1 MWNKS
6 SRCGS
11 LILFT
16 SLASLLT
23 FSFLWTVVL
32 NKVLGADKD
41 TFTIEANI
49 DLTKIVN
56 PKKLKVVAFANDETK
71 TTNIEIDEKNSKRL
85 QYLSA
90 STRKMILLL

>member
-11 LILFT
+11 LILFA

-23 FSFLWTVVL
+23 FSFLSTVVF
-32 NKVLGADKD
+32 NKVLAADKD
-41 TFTIEANI
+41 TFTIKANI

-56 PKKLKVVAFANDETK
+56 PKKLKVVDFANDETK
-71 TTNIEIDEKNSKRL
+71 TTNIEIDEKNSKKNYSSFQL
-85 QYLSA
+85 QQGE
-90 STRKMILLL
+90 